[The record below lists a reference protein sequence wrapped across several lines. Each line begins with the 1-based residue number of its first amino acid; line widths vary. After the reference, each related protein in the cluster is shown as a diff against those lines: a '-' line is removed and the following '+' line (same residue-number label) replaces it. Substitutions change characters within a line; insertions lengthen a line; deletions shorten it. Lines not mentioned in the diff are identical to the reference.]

1 MSTLLLAP
9 DPLLVGAG
17 GAVGATARYTAGQA
31 LRTDARLPLSTLF
44 VNVVGSFVLG
54 LVAFGASEEIFVL
67 VGVGACG
74 AFTTFSSFSYETV
87 EALRDDV
94 PAGVANAALNLLL
107 SLAGVGI
114 AAFLVLVFA

>member
-1 MSTLLLAP
+1 MSMSTALE
-9 DPLLVGAG
+9 PLLVSLG
-17 GAVGATARYTAGQA
+17 GAFGASARYAAGQA

-54 LVAFGASEEIFVL
+54 LFAFGAPDSVFAL

-87 EALRDDV
+87 EALRDD
-94 PAGVANAALNLLL
+94 PTAGVANAASNLVL
-107 SLAGVGI
+107 SVAGVGL
-114 AAFLVLVFA
+114 AATFVSFV